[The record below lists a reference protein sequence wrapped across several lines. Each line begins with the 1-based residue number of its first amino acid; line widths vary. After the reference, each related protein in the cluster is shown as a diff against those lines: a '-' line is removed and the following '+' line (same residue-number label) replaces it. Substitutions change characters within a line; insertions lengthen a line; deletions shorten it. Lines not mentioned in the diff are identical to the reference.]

1 MIRQALGQ
9 RPQNNTL
16 SNIYAL
22 QGQGNIN
29 SYKQSI
35 KIGDSSNEAKS
46 QNMSLQNTSDVAAKS
61 NQEILAQF
69 KSKVLQQMQDD
80 FTRQQNGEV
89 PQAMQTQRVSL
100 QTGSD
105 GMGSNTQ
112 KQTHQSVELSNSHA
126 PFF

>member
-80 FTRQQNGEV
+80 FTR
-89 PQAMQTQRVSL
+89 
-100 QTGSD
+100 
-105 GMGSNTQ
+105 
-112 KQTHQSVELSNSHA
+112 
-126 PFF
+126 